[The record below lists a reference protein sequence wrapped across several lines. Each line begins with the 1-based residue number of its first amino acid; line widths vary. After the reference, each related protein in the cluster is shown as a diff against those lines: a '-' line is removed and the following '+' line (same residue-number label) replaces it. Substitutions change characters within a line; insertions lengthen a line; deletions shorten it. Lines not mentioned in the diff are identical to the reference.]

1 MTTTWGT
8 AGRTE
13 VVLWSAGEAGRICR
27 HIDSLRVLDD
37 PTEPEVPMGRHPI
50 LYWVW
55 DHLVHRAPPPPPPR
69 PPQQLPT
76 PRRGAGG

>member
-1 MTTTWGT
+1 
-8 AGRTE
+8 
-13 VVLWSAGEAGRICR
+13 
-27 HIDSLRVLDD
+27 VLDD

-69 PPQQLPT
+69 PPQQLPA